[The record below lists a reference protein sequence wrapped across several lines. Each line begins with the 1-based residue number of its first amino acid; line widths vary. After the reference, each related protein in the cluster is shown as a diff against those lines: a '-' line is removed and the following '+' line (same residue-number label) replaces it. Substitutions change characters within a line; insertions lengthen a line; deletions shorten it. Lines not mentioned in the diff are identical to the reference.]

1 MGARDM
7 GARNSS
13 SEVEELA
20 TERLR
25 RHAVAWPDRLA
36 AAFLDDDLEIRQSW
50 SFGELD
56 RRARSV
62 AAFLQKRAAPG
73 DRVVLAFPTC
83 LDFLAAFYGCLL
95 AGMPAVPASLPLA
108 HGKDRRLG
116 LIVVDSG
123 AALVLTTAKHVE
135 LLQRRLAES
144 EASATPIIAV
154 DGLADESDA
163 WRDVPHAAGDLAFL
177 QYTSGSTR
185 SPAGV
190 MVGHGNVA
198 ANLMALHDGFGS
210 TPDSVFV
217 SWLPLFHDMG
227 LVAGALAPTW
237 AGCPVYLMSPA
248 SFVQSPL
255 RWPRAFTRYRGTIG
269 GGPNFAYQACLEAAR
284 AHGVEGLDLSSWAI
298 AWNGA
303 EPVRASTIDD
313 FVKTFAPAGFR
324 SESQT
329 PAFGLAEA
337 TLLVTGKRGSV
348 PPLVRAVDEVVL
360 RSDGVVFC
368 DAQEAR
374 GKPLVSSG
382 ETALGVDVRIVDPN
396 SFIEA
401 SHSEVGEIW
410 VGGGSVGQGYWNK
423 PDETAATFDARTA
436 AGDGPF
442 MRTGDLGFLSE
453 GQLFVTG
460 RRKDL
465 LVIRGVNYY
474 PQDIEQTIE
483 ASHPALQPAS
493 CAVFGVEDGDAVRVT
508 AVQELRRSAW
518 RTVDAAE
525 VFMTMRRE
533 VAREHQ
539 VALHRIVL
547 LKSFGLPKTSSGKVQ
562 RAACRAALED
572 GALAVLHEWRSTM
585 QVAPIDFTGE
595 PLAQPGVL
603 ERQLVDWLQR
613 ECGVDNISWKTPL
626 MDLGID
632 SLKGVEL
639 GNALSAAFKHSFPVT
654 LMIEHPT
661 VEALARLIREE
672 ALGAKPA
679 ASEPEPPPPTVWEGA
694 SLEQEIDLL
703 DDAALDALLEGS
715 IDAVLKMDRRS

>member
-1 MGARDM
+1 MGAT
-7 GARNSS
+7 NSL

-25 RHAVAWPDRLA
+25 RHAVEHPDRLA

-56 RRARSV
+56 RRARSM

-73 DRVVLAFPTC
+73 ERVVLAFPTC

-108 HGKDRRLG
+108 HGKDRRLE
-116 LIVVDSG
+116 LIVSDSG
-123 AALVLTTAKHVE
+123 AKLVLTTAKHVE
-135 LLQRRLAES
+135 LLQRRLAEG
-144 EASATPIIAV
+144 EAAATPIIAV
-154 DGLADESDA
+154 DGLADESDV
-163 WRDVPHAAGDLAFL
+163 WRDVPRAAGDLAFL

-210 TPDSVFV
+210 TPESVFV

-227 LVAGALAPTW
+227 LIAGALAPTW

-255 RWPRAFTRYRGTIG
+255 RWPRAISRYRGTIG
-269 GGPNFAYQACLEAAR
+269 GGPNFAYQACVEAAR
-284 AHGVEGLDLSSWAI
+284 AHGVAGLDLSSWTI

-313 FVKTFAPAGFR
+313 FAKTFAPAGFR
-324 SESQT
+324 AEALT

-337 TLLVTGKRGSV
+337 TLLVTGKRGPV
-348 PPLVRAVDEVVL
+348 RPLVRAVDESAL
-360 RSDGVVFC
+360 RRDSVAFC
-368 DAQEAR
+368 DAEDAR

-382 ETALGVDVRIVDPN
+382 EPALGVDVRIVDPDTL
-396 SFIEA
+396 IEA
-401 SHSEVGEIW
+401 SPSQVGEIW
-410 VGGGSVGQGYWNK
+410 VGGASVGQGYWNK
-423 PDETAATFDARTA
+423 PEESAATFGARTA
-436 AGDGPF
+436 AGEGPF

-465 LVIRGVNYY
+465 IVIRGVNYY
-474 PQDIEQTIE
+474 PQDLEQTIE

-493 CAVFGVEDGDAVRVT
+493 CAVFGVEEGDAVRLV

-518 RTVDAAE
+518 RSVDAAE
-525 VFMTMRRE
+525 VFMAMRRE
-533 VAREHQ
+533 AAREHQ
-539 VALHRIVL
+539 LALHRIVL

-572 GALAVLHEWRSTM
+572 GTLAALHEWRSTM

-595 PLAQPGVL
+595 PLTQPGVL

-613 ECGVDNISWKTPL
+613 ECGVENISWKTPL

-639 GNALSAAFKHSFPVT
+639 GNALSAAFQHSFPVT

-672 ALGAKPA
+672 ALGMKPA
-679 ASEPEPPPPTVWEGA
+679 EPEPEPPPPIAWEGA
-694 SLEQEIDLL
+694 SLEQEIDML